1 MSDLSQAASLAEV
14 AELTAHLAEVQK
26 RIVAACGRAN
36 RSPEEIC
43 LIGVSKTHA
52 TPRLI
57 AAYDAGL
64 RVFGENRVQEAQEKF
79 PLPAGEKGEPR
90 NCVLHLI
97 GPLQKNKVRKAIPI
111 CAAFHGVDSIA
122 LWEALGRVAAELDV
136 RRDIYLQVNTSREPQ
151 KSGFTPEDLGGVIS
165 KLLPASHLRL
175 VGLMTMGPSNGD
187 LEATRLCFR
196 ELKSLLHSC
205 QAMYGGHFPHLQR
218 LSMGMSGDFEMAI
231 EEGAHDIR
239 VGTALLGHRDYR

>member
-1 MSDLSQAASLAEV
+1 MSDFSPAPCLEEV
-14 AELTAHLAEVQK
+14 AELKAHLADVQK
-26 RIVAACGRAN
+26 RIVAACNRAN

-52 TPRLI
+52 TLRII
-57 AAYDAGL
+57 AAYEAGL
-64 RVFGENRVQEAQEKF
+64 RVFGENRVQEAQDKF
-79 PLPAGEKGEPR
+79 PLPAGETGEPR

-97 GPLQKNKVRKAIPI
+97 GPLQKNKVRKAVPI

-122 LWEALGRVAAELDV
+122 LWEALGRVATELDV
-136 RRDIYLQVNTSREPQ
+136 HRDIYLQVNTSREPQ
-151 KSGFTPEDLGGVIS
+151 KNGFTPEDLGGVLS
-165 KLLPASHLRL
+165 KLPLSSHLRL

-187 LEATRLCFR
+187 VDATRICFR

-205 QAMYGGHFPHLQR
+205 QAGHWDRFPDLQR

-239 VGTALLGHRDYR
+239 VGTALFGHRDYR